1 MSIRID
7 RNQCVGCGRC
17 EKVCPGSLIAMNR
30 EKAEILYP
38 ADCWGCAS
46 CLKECPAGAIEFFL
60 GKDMGGGDTYMK
72 AERRG
77 QYLDW
82 KFYHPDGLFK
92 TIEIDRTSSNKY

>member
-1 MSIRID
+1 MRPL
-7 RNQCVGCGRC
+7 R
-17 EKVCPGSLIAMNR
+17 KSLSR
-30 EKAEILYP
+30 QS
-38 ADCWGCAS
+38 DCHEQGKGGCAS